1 MRAFFDW
8 GLDGAEALRERAACF
23 VVVDV
28 LSFSTAVDVA
38 CGRGAE
44 VIPVALDRAA
54 AAVEAAR
61 LGAVLAG
68 KRREGG
74 YSLSP
79 ASLADIPAG
88 TKIVLPSP
96 NGATISAA
104 LAGRAVFAGCLRNA
118 GAVARAAAALGGDVA
133 VIAAGERWRP
143 SGALRPAL
151 EDLLG
156 AGAIL
161 AALDGAALTPEAEA
175 ARAAFAAL
183 RDRLGPALRGS
194 ASGRELSEAGFTG
207 DLDWAAALDVSS
219 VAPRLFAGGF
229 RG

>member
-1 MRAFFDW
+1 MRAWFDW
-8 GLDGAEALRERAACF
+8 GLRGAEALRDTAATF

-44 VIPVALDRAA
+44 VIPFALDRAA
-54 AAVEAAR
+54 AAAEAAR
-61 LGAVLAG
+61 LGAHLAG

-79 ASLADIPAG
+79 ASLATLPEGARLL
-88 TKIVLPSP
+88 LPSP

-104 LAGRAVFAGCLRNA
+104 LQGRRVFAGCLRNA
-118 GAVARAAAALGGDVA
+118 SAVARAAAAGGGDVA

-143 SGALRPAL
+143 EGSLRPAL

-156 AGAIL
+156 AGAVL
-161 AALDGAALTPEAEA
+161 AALPGARPSPEAEA
-175 ARAAFAAL
+175 AMAAFAAL
-183 RDRLGPALRGS
+183 KPRLAGALADS
-194 ASGRELSEAGFTG
+194 ASGRELSAAGFAE
-207 DLDWAAALDVSS
+207 DVDWAAALDVSGA
-219 VAPRLFAGGF
+219 APQLSAGAF
-229 RG
+229 RA